1 MAEGQKIAIVT
12 GANRGLG
19 LETCRQLANQ
29 GVKVILTSRSTDAG
43 NAAVQSLQAQG
54 LEVIFHPLDVTVEAS
69 VRKLA
74 DWVTEQFK
82 RLDILVNNAGIF
94 LDTSGANGTEASV
107 FNTDISLIRNT
118 QETNT
123 FGALRVMQALIPLM
137 QKRKRG
143 NVVNVSS
150 GMGQLSDMNGHYP
163 GYRISKTALNALT
176 RIFADELKDTQIKVN
191 SVCPG
196 WVRTEMGGPNAER
209 SIEKGAETIVW
220 LATLPDDG
228 PNGGFFRDNAPIPW

>member
-1 MAEGQKIAIVT
+1 MAEEQKIAIVT

-19 LETCRQLANQ
+19 FETCRQLANQ
-29 GVKVILTSRSTDAG
+29 GVKVILTSRSADEG
-43 NAAVQSLQAQG
+43 NAAAQSLQAQG
-54 LEVIFHPLDVTVEAS
+54 LEVVYHPLDVTDETS
-69 VRKLA
+69 VRRLA
-74 DWVTEQFK
+74 DWITGQFK

-94 LDTSGANGTEASV
+94 LDTSGANGTAASV
-107 FNTDISLIRNT
+107 FNTDIALIRNT

-123 FGALRVMQALIPLM
+123 FGALRMMQALIPLM
-137 QKRKRG
+137 QKCKRG

-176 RIFADELKDTQIKVN
+176 RIFADELKETQIKVN

-196 WVRTEMGGPNAER
+196 WVRTDMGGPNAER

-220 LATLPDDG
+220 LATLPQDG
-228 PNGGFFRDNAPIPW
+228 PSGGFFRDKAPIPW